1 MVLKNKMKAAMNLVG
16 VSYSTS
22 GRIRNFSD
30 SYQSLKKNIENPIRE
45 MGYDI
50 DYFLTTYNS
59 DKKEDIIKLYNPVKS
74 TFLDSSFNK
83 LGGGDVINSNGKRML
98 IMVHTYLESLK
109 QLKQQTDIDLVVST
123 RFDILFNLNPFND
136 FNYDLSKFNFLFRD
150 YIYLDHPF
158 VIDTLY
164 VFPFKM
170 IDNLIEAIHEMI
182 DNPYKGVT
190 IAMLNLHNP
199 LSNIIGLE
207 NINIACGDEIHRGD
221 VNHIYDL
228 KRTT

>member
-1 MVLKNKMKAAMNLVG
+1 MKAAINLVG

-22 GRIRNFSD
+22 GRIRNFNESFE
-30 SYQSLKKNIENPIRE
+30 SLKKNIEAPIRE
-45 MGYDI
+45 KGYDI
-50 DYFLTTYNS
+50 DYFLTTYDN
-59 DKKEDIIKLYNPVKS
+59 DKKEDILKLYNPVKS
-74 TFLDSSFNK
+74 TFLDSNFNK
-83 LGGGDVINSNGKRML
+83 LGGGDVINSNGKNML

-123 RFDILFNLNPFND
+123 RFDILFNVNPFND

-158 VIDTLY
+158 VIDTFY
-164 VFPFKM
+164 VFPFNM
-170 IDNLIEAIHEMI
+170 IDSLIQAIHDMI

-221 VNHIYDL
+221 INHIYDL